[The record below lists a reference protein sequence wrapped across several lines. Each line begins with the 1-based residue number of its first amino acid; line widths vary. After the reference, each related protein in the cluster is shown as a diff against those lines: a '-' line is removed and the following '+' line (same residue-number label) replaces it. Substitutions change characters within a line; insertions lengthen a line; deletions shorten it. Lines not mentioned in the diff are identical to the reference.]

1 MHLKQILGKLLIPF
15 ISILCFLSPVGSA
28 GDFLCPEP
36 YSSQTET
43 REIVTSVTN
52 ESTEQRTTEITQIAE
67 SSKTTSTKSSEQNI
81 KTTTETQTKRN
92 TTTAAKTS
100 KKQYLKTYSD
110 ESLSINIEKRWYKKA
125 WCYIAHI
132 TMTDY
137 TRFTSVCANGKYNNG
152 KQTVR
157 EAAKQN
163 NAIFAV
169 NGCYSASEVNN
180 AVVRHSVVYNRG
192 NDPCYNPVFYNNRTG
207 ILGNATTLGVE
218 NKTYNEAVGEKLI
231 SDSFCFGPEFD
242 MVGETNA
249 NEETGGRAQRTFIG
263 TNGRPGD
270 MYIVVS
276 DGRMCDGES
285 EGLTY
290 QECADLLKE
299 LGCSYGAPLD
309 GGGSSTMVF
318 KGEVLNCVKTE
329 RAVVDFV
336 IIK

>member
-1 MHLKQILGKLLIPF
+1 MHLKQILNKFVVPL

-28 GDFLCPEP
+28 GDFLCPQ
-36 YSSQTET
+36 YTSKTEKT
-43 REIVTSVTN
+43 EIVTTIT
-52 ESTEQRTTEITQIAE
+52 TEQTTKTKITKPLTL
-67 SSKTTSTKSSEQNI
+67 KTTSRETSEINKENTDTTAQTKS
-81 KTTTETQTKRN
+81 N
-92 TTTAAKTS
+92 TTTIAKAS
-100 KKQYLKTYSD
+100 KKAYLKTYSD
-110 ESLSINIEKRWYKKA
+110 KSLSINIEKRWYKKA

-169 NGCYSASEVNN
+169 NGCYSAPEVNN

-242 MVGETNA
+242 MVGQNNA
-249 NEETGGRAQRTFIG
+249 DEETGGRAQRTFIG
-263 TNGRPGD
+263 TNGRPGE
-270 MYIVVS
+270 MCLVVS

-299 LGCSYGAPLD
+299 LGCNYGAPLD

-318 KGEVLNCVKTE
+318 KGQVLNCVKKE
-329 RAVVDFV
+329 RAVVDFA

>member
-28 GDFLCPEP
+28 GDFLCPR
-36 YSSQTET
+36 YTSKTEKT
-43 REIVTSVTN
+43 EIVTTIT
-52 ESTEQRTTEITQIAE
+52 TEQTTKTKITKPLTLTTTSRETSEINKENTDTITQ
-67 SSKTTSTKSSEQNI
+67 
-81 KTTTETQTKRN
+81 TENN
-92 TTTAAKTS
+92 TITTAKAS
-100 KKQYLKTYSD
+100 KKEFLKTYSD
-110 ESLSINIEKRWYKKA
+110 KSLSINIEKRWYKKA

-132 TMTDY
+132 TITDY

-169 NGCYSASEVNN
+169 NGCYSAPGVNN

-218 NKTYNEAVGEKLI
+218 NKTYNDAVKEKLI

-242 MVGETNA
+242 MVGQDNA
-249 NEETGGRAQRTFIG
+249 DEETGGRAQRTFIG

-270 MYIVVS
+270 MHIVVS
-276 DGRMCDGES
+276 DGRMSDGES

-329 RAVVDFV
+329 RAVVDF
-336 IIK
+336 IIVK